1 MAKNLVSRSPRF
13 KRQRRLGVELPGL
26 GKPGALDRK
35 PYPPG
40 QHGNQK
46 RKLSEYALR
55 LEEKQK
61 LIFHYGIREEQLR
74 RFVRD
79 SKRGKATDWVDV
91 LVGRLERR
99 LDNVLF
105 RLALA
110 PSIKAAKQMIN
121 HGKVLVNGKK
131 VTIGSAVLKA
141 GDKVKLIPSAYK
153 SVNFMQAQKAQRIS
167 LADYLGTEQSGE
179 EVIGTIKEIPNQ
191 SHIPFPFE
199 PGLVAEH
206 YAARKA

>member
-1 MAKNLVSRSPRF
+1 M
-13 KRQRRLGVELPGL
+13 
-26 GKPGALDRK
+26 
-35 PYPPG
+35 
-40 QHGNQK
+40 
-46 RKLSEYALR
+46 
-55 LEEKQK
+55 
-61 LIFHYGIREEQLR
+61 IFHYGLREEQLR

-99 LDNVLF
+99 LDNLLF
-105 RLALA
+105 RLAFA
-110 PSIKAAKQMIN
+110 PSTKAAKQMIS

-131 VTIGSAVLKA
+131 CTVGSAVLKA
-141 GDKVKLIPSAYK
+141 GDKVKLTPSGYK
-153 SVNFMQAQKAQRIS
+153 SVNFMQAQKAQRLS
-167 LADYLGTEQSGE
+167 LADFLGVEGTGDDLTGVVK
-179 EVIGTIKEIPNQ
+179 EVPNK

>member
-1 MAKNLVSRSPRF
+1 MSKNLVSRSPRF

-26 GKPGALDRK
+26 GKPGALDRR

-61 LIFHYGIREEQLR
+61 LIFHYGLREEQLR

-79 SKRGKATDWVDV
+79 SKRGKATDWVDT

-99 LDNVLF
+99 LDNVIF

-110 PSIKAAKQMIN
+110 PSIKAAKQMIS
-121 HGKVLVNGKK
+121 HGQVHVNGKK
-131 VTIGSAVLKA
+131 ATVSSMVLKA

-153 SVNFMQAQKAQRIS
+153 GVNFMQAQKAQRLA
-167 LADYLGTEQSGE
+167 LADYLGTEASGD
-179 EVIGTIKEIPNQ
+179 EVIGTVKEVPNV